1 MLSLLHNPVA
11 SKEHYRLYVA
21 HKIPQVRIL
30 DFRKVKLKVCCSSQI
45 IKIYNKHCINYRN
58 MKQLKHY
65 SKEKKEKN
73 LKRSWLRNLI
83 NLFLEKVLKPK
94 EQIVNKMLK
103 FTYFP
108 VTKISRFTVV

>member
-30 DFRKVKLKVCCSSQI
+30 DFRKVKLKVCCFSQI
-45 IKIYNKHCINYRN
+45 FTIFNKYNITYRN
-58 MKQLKHY
+58 MKRLKHY
-65 SKEKKEKN
+65 LKAKKEKN

-83 NLFLEKVLKPK
+83 NLFLEKVLKPE
-94 EQIVNKMLK
+94 EQMVI
-103 FTYFP
+103 
-108 VTKISRFTVV
+108 